1 MKSLKYYDI
10 LEYPVITEKSVNLIS
25 ENNAITFI
33 VSRSAT
39 KEEIKKAIE
48 KMYKV
53 KVKKI
58 NTLLDSKNRKKAI
71 IKLKKE
77 SNAQDLANKLGIL

>member
-1 MKSLKYYDI
+1 
-10 LEYPVITEKSVNLIS
+10 
-25 ENNAITFI
+25 
-33 VSRSAT
+33 
-39 KEEIKKAIE
+39 
-48 KMYKV
+48 MYKV